1 MGTLTVG
8 PIWIWIS
15 IGSNAGRSL
24 GRRRWEQDL
33 FEVTSTDLVCPR
45 PSLLLDNHCAGI
57 EARRLHALYIYLPP
71 TIMSPLPPPARPP
84 PAPVDPALVP
94 HDSAGA
100 QVNSVQWTLFSIA
113 TCFLAVR
120 LYCKRIS
127 RQGIWWDDLILVI
140 AWVVLLVASA
150 LLSVMVA
157 RGFGRHPW
165 DQYWGSPNEIL
176 IMWVRNTLAMTAAA
190 WSKTA
195 FAVTLLRFA
204 DGWVKWAVW
213 FILVTLNIVVALNSI
228 MNWVGCEPI
237 QRSWNP
243 EIPGHCADILREII
257 IIGNIGGCECH
268 PSRGFWPF
276 N

>member
-1 MGTLTVG
+1 
-8 PIWIWIS
+8 
-15 IGSNAGRSL
+15 
-24 GRRRWEQDL
+24 
-33 FEVTSTDLVCPR
+33 
-45 PSLLLDNHCAGI
+45 
-57 EARRLHALYIYLPP
+57 
-71 TIMSPLPPPARPP
+71 MSPLPPPARPP

-140 AWVVLLVASA
+140 SWVVLLVASA

-228 MNWVGCEPI
+228 MNWVGCDPI

-243 EIPGHCADILREII
+243 EIPGHCANILREII
-257 IIGNIGGCECH
+257 IIGNIGGCECYLLGVFGRLTDKGSSIFFGLRFH
-268 PSRGFWPF
+268 ACLPPLGNHLEAQHSAQGEARHWDCHELRYSVRIQNIDYQYGPC
-276 N
+276 